1 MLSWKY
7 LFLKCCLNIVAG
19 EEIQLFYIIFLKNK
33 QQKYFTSLYAYKQ
46 SNYSFF
52 LKYLSFSLVVF

>member
-1 MLSWKY
+1 M
-7 LFLKCCLNIVAG
+7 FLKCCLNIVAG

-33 QQKYFTSLYAYKQ
+33 QQKYFTNLYAYKQ